1 MPTLHD
7 DIPPLPKIS
16 NRSNDLPSKSTRRS
30 TSMDFTH
37 NRVSSPTPR
46 RQGGRAASL
55 DRAAKNLAKRASG
68 TALASGP
75 ARPSSTVDVSPQR
88 SVNFSYPI
96 SPANSPPASPLPEDL
111 DEDESVR
118 EPEIK
123 PVKATRVK
131 ETDISKSG
139 NNRSTVNGRKT
150 SRDASA
156 LLTQG
161 KKSNE
166 QLKSERNLKGPAD
179 RDRPLSTAAAAAVVA
194 SRPSTH
200 NSSAAQEREMDY
212 DRQTLTGSP
221 QSMLWRKPSVVE
233 ELDEEADS
241 QFLNSSLGKKG
252 SGSQGTVQ
260 RIRPKSAADPSP
272 VHAKASKSARPT
284 SATASM
290 IRNGNKAVQ
299 AKSTA
304 NRSNMNAKRVM
315 RPQSLSPARS
325 AHFSNVTVLDTD
337 GTKHEPPPRSFSPS
351 KSVLKHS
358 PSSSLANN
366 SPTANHFVT
375 RNTLGN
381 VSDTLS
387 DDVQDIEAKRK
398 KKVRVNFD
406 KDAVQAANGNEGAA
420 LPKSPHPL
428 GLKKKFSDE
437 RRSSNDDWDDILKP
451 SPELPSFGSVRTRR
465 TLENESDSGD
475 RGVETGSSSIS
486 DSMSTLVEPTGIS
499 SDKAAGAVFM
509 QNQVAK
515 TILLQNAPKS
525 TTPKSRSPNG
535 ITDKGVDNISDLSSG
550 DHNTEESKEVE
561 HIAIMPTSDV
571 HVADEK
577 IISSPD
583 QSLHLPDKLPSN
595 VPAIALQPATPAAM
609 EDVDRISAAQGS
621 FTDKAAEAIKFAKE
635 QEQIGS
641 RESTPTPTLSKF
653 RSTESNKTAP
663 SLESEDSGNETTSI
677 YSDAAEDVQDY
688 QEAGFVSLDAIVEKP
703 VPSSESI
710 KEKKSLQVGKKIS
723 DVEDRDRTNTT
734 YDDPVERKGTPMHHI
749 HWGSNES
756 IPQLNSFKQ
765 NNMQKRSSISSTG
778 TNEVKKPALKSALKN
793 SDRRN
798 IDYENI
804 SKDMIA
810 NRQVRGMHTS
820 MRPSSPQFSES
831 SRRPSKPRLLRG
843 FSSDSDSDAS
853 ESSFKRSRVSSS
865 VVDGQYSMRRS
876 MRAPSPAFSD
886 RPASVASTGGRY
898 KRASLRPQSP
908 ERPST
913 AQSMRT
919 TLRGS
924 RDTGSS
930 LRKQTVSPGW
940 ASGFAK
946 AQKPKSK
953 ASHDRFR
960 SRFADSSDEED
971 AKQRMPLQS
980 RFDDSDDEDSTRPR
994 LAPVRSIPRQSDIPE
1009 GDSTDLPDTE
1019 DEDKVPPMRNMTPRN
1034 AKAHSLPPLP
1044 NGSTAKH
1051 TQGAILASGSLRSNA
1066 SSRGTSR
1073 QNVGQP
1079 NQANGILPTKHHR
1092 HHSLSATLGFHKSA
1106 KHATADSGVT
1116 TPPIQSPA
1124 LPGSP
1129 ATTRSSVSTSRLRL
1143 RKPGFF
1149 HRKNKSTAAAV
1160 PPVPPIPSA
1169 AWPLP
1174 ENYSFASSKAQRQNQ
1189 RQQAASFT
1197 TTVSGAGGMPER
1209 PQTSDGATGITSP
1222 ASVAARMPMTGAAR
1236 PPMARRTSTAM
1247 TATSAHG
1254 TVVSMRTGKNKKFP
1268 KLRKA
1273 FGLVD

>member
-1 MPTLHD
+1 
-7 DIPPLPKIS
+7 
-16 NRSNDLPSKSTRRS
+16 
-30 TSMDFTH
+30 MDFTH

-68 TALASGP
+68 TALASGS
-75 ARPSSTVDVSPQR
+75 ARPSSNVDVSPQR

-96 SPANSPPASPLPEDL
+96 SPANSPPASPLPQGSY
-111 DEDESVR
+111 EDEPVR
-118 EPEIK
+118 ESEMK

-131 ETDISKSG
+131 EADMSESG
-139 NNRSTVNGRKT
+139 NDRSAVNGRKT
-150 SRDASA
+150 TCDASA
-156 LLTQG
+156 VLTQG

-166 QLKSERNLKGPAD
+166 QLKSERKSKGPTD

-194 SRPSTH
+194 SRPSSH
-200 NSSAAQEREMDY
+200 NPPAAREREREMDY

-241 QFLNSSLGKKG
+241 QFLNPSLGKKG
-252 SGSQGTVQ
+252 SSSQGTAQ
-260 RIRPKSAADPSP
+260 KIRPKSAAGPSP
-272 VHAKASKSARPT
+272 IHAKVSKSARPT

-290 IRNGNKAVQ
+290 IRNGNKAIQ
-299 AKSTA
+299 ANSTV
-304 NRSNMNAKRVM
+304 NGSNVNTKRVM

-337 GTKHEPPPRSFSPS
+337 GMKHEPPPRSLSPS

-366 SPTANHFVT
+366 SPTATQFVT
-375 RNTLGN
+375 RNTLEN
-381 VSDTLS
+381 ISDTLS
-387 DDVQDIEAKRK
+387 DDGQDIEAKRK
-398 KKVRVNFD
+398 NKVRVSFD
-406 KDAVQAANGNEGAA
+406 KDAVQAADGNEGIA

-437 RRSSNDDWDDILKP
+437 IRSSNDDLDDILKP

-486 DSMSTLVEPTGIS
+486 DSMSTLVEHIGIS

-525 TTPKSRSPNG
+525 TTSKSCSPNA
-535 ITDKGVDNISDLSSG
+535 ITDKGVDNSSDLSSG

-561 HIAIMPTSDV
+561 HVATMPTSDV
-571 HVADEK
+571 HVTDESNF
-577 IISSPD
+577 SSPD
-583 QSLHLPDKLPSN
+583 ESSHLPDKLPSN

-609 EDVDRISAAQGS
+609 EDVDRMSAAQGS

-635 QEQIGS
+635 QGQISS
-641 RESTPTPTLSKF
+641 RDSTPTPTLSKF
-653 RSTESNKTAP
+653 RSIEPNKTAP
-663 SLESEDSGNETTSI
+663 SLDSEDSGNETTSI

-688 QEAGFVSLDAIVEKP
+688 QEAGFISLDAIVEKP

-710 KEKKSLQVGKKIS
+710 KEKKKLQVGKKIS
-723 DVEDRDRTNTT
+723 EVEDRDQTNTT
-734 YDDPVERKGTPMHHI
+734 NDDPVERAGTPVHHI

-765 NNMQKRSSISSTG
+765 HNMQKRSSISSTG
-778 TNEVKKPALKSALKN
+778 TNEAKKPALKSALKK
-793 SDRRN
+793 SDKRN

-804 SKDMIA
+804 SRDMIA
-810 NRQVRGMHTS
+810 NRQVKGMHAT

-865 VVDGQYSMRRS
+865 FVDGQYSMRRS

-919 TLRGS
+919 TLRGP
-924 RDTGSS
+924 RDTGPS
-930 LRKQTVSPGW
+930 LRKQTASPGR
-940 ASGFAK
+940 AGGFAK

-953 ASHDRFR
+953 TSRDRFR

-971 AKQRMPLQS
+971 AKQRTAFQS
-980 RFDDSDDEDSTRPR
+980 RFDDSDDEDNTRPR

-1019 DEDKVPPMRNMTPRN
+1019 DEDKVPPMRNMAPRN
-1034 AKAHSLPPLP
+1034 AKTHSLPPLP

-1051 TQGAILASGSLRSNA
+1051 TQGAILATGSLRSNA
-1066 SSRGTSR
+1066 SSRGSLR
-1073 QNVGQP
+1073 QNISQP
-1079 NQANGILPTKHHR
+1079 HQANGILPTKHHH
-1092 HHSLSATLGFHKSA
+1092 HHSLSAKLGFHKSA
-1106 KHATADSGVT
+1106 KHVTADSGIT

-1149 HRKNKSTAAAV
+1149 HRKNKSTTAAV

-1174 ENYSFASSKAQRQNQ
+1174 DNYSFASSKAQHQHQ
-1189 RQQAASFT
+1189 RQQAARPPPLSRTSFT

-1209 PQTSDGATGITSP
+1209 PQTSDGATGLASS
-1222 ASVAARMPMTGAAR
+1222 ASVAARMPMAGAAR